1 LEVEIGCDLTKG
13 YCTLIEGQGPEV
25 MAIATAIQRRWA
37 SLVVSEKSISSIP
50 NRETIAKGDAQKSM
64 ADVWEGEFAEAMN
77 YLSKAINDTSN
88 DCVMCKPKMSMGKI
102 MT

>member
-1 LEVEIGCDLTKG
+1 MIAFPTIPKG
-13 YCTLIEGQGPEV
+13 
-25 MAIATAIQRRWA
+25 A
-37 SLVVSEKSISSIP
+37 
-50 NRETIAKGDAQKSM
+50 AQKSM